1 MARSR
6 NRLATAAA
14 GLALAVG
21 SGCAGVP
28 WRGPGQLVVRVPGEP
43 DPGQSWVLY
52 LEPESGRA
60 DSPGTALV
68 EVASR
73 GTSFNPELTAVQ
85 VGDEIRFVNEG
96 AVAHRLFTAGEGAR
110 RERLVGAPGRSESL
124 RISKPGENRFYCSL
138 HPDETFVVFAS
149 PSPWF
154 AVLAPAAER
163 RIGGIPSGS
172 YRLTLWS
179 EAGLRALG
187 PLEIR
192 SGVTTPYAVP
202 RRSRAGD

>member
-6 NRLATAAA
+6 SRLAAAAA

-28 WRGPGQLVVRVPGEP
+28 WRDPGQLVVRVPGEP

-60 DSPGTALV
+60 GSPRTALV
-68 EVASR
+68 EVAS
-73 GTSFNPELTAVQ
+73 GGASFRPRLTAVQ
-85 VGDEIRFVNEG
+85 VGDQVRFVNEG
-96 AVAHRLFTAGEGAR
+96 AVAHRLFTAGEGTR

-124 RISKPGENRFYCSL
+124 RISKPEENRFYCSL

-154 AVLAPAAER
+154 AVLAPAEER

-179 EAGLRALG
+179 EEGLRALG
-187 PLEIR
+187 LLEIR
-192 SGVTTPYAVP
+192 SGVATSYTVP